1 MIVGNKLHLE
11 FEFKLSDEE
20 REELLESTVKEIV
33 EINVGSFYERMARIS
48 IQYDMRAE
56 VLTDTFEVT
65 EVTINFTKNVG
76 VASVEYDWDAYYG
89 CKDMC
94 GGDRI
99 EDEWSFEVRRN
110 TIVFDLNLPQDNR
123 FDEI

>member
-1 MIVGNKLHLE
+1 MSIINNLHLE
-11 FEFKLSDEE
+11 FSFEIAHEN
-20 REELLESTVKEIV
+20 REEQLEYVVKNIIE
-33 EINVGSFYERMARIS
+33 ENANAFNERMSRVS

-56 VLTDTFEVT
+56 VLTDTFAVT
-65 EVTINFTKNVG
+65 EVAINFDDNVG
-76 VASVEYDWDAYYG
+76 TACVEYDWAAYYG

-99 EDEWSFEVRRN
+99 EDEWSFKIINN
-110 TIVFDLNLPQDNR
+110 TIVFDLNLPEDDR

>member
-1 MIVGNKLHLE
+1 MIIGNKLHLE
-11 FEFKLSDEE
+11 FEFKVADEE
-20 REELLESTVKEIV
+20 REEILENVVKDLIEV
-33 EINVGSFYERMARIS
+33 NVGSFNERMARVS
-48 IQYDMRAE
+48 TQYDMRAE
-56 VLTDTFEVT
+56 VLTDTFEVK
-65 EVTINFTKNVG
+65 EVAINFDNDVG

-99 EDEWSFEVRRN
+99 EDDWSFEIRNN
-110 TIVFDLNLPQDNR
+110 TIVFDLNLPEDNR

>member
-1 MIVGNKLHLE
+1 MIVENKLHLE
-11 FEFKLSDEE
+11 FEFKLADKE
-20 REELLESTVKEIV
+20 REELLESTVKEII
-33 EINVGSFYERMARIS
+33 EFNVGSFYERMARIS

-65 EVTINFTKNVG
+65 EVVINFTKNIG

-94 GGDRI
+94 GGDHI